1 MSVSTASVA
10 DLLWSVSS
18 APAIHFSGRFSFDDR
33 GFEQSYRGNP
43 MSLHCYEYAARLR
56 IDKKEYAIAPGDVT
70 LFAAWQVARYSLDR
84 PGCHLCIHF
93 GLPEGEPR
101 SPGPVAPR
109 EKESG
114 CFLLPPHVSAER
126 ATVDG
131 VPFGE
136 AMLRVIGLHTSAEV
150 NPLARAAASIG
161 LQRLLLALGMAQQ
174 APSAQRARPVHDS
187 IDQAATQ
194 LRSRLDDPLHVPHL
208 ARVVGLSQNSL
219 ARRFKERFGVSMPRY
234 LLQCRMEYAMLLLT
248 TTDLPVGQVGV
259 RVGMSDPQ
267 HFNKQ
272 FRAAYGKSPTSARR
286 AERGGEGQEA

>member
-1 MSVSTASVA
+1 MPISTAPVA
-10 DLLWSVSS
+10 GLLWPVSA

-43 MSLHCYEYAARLR
+43 VSLHCYEYAARLR
-56 IDKKEYAIAPGDVT
+56 IDSIDYAIAPGDVT
-70 LFAAWQVARYSLDR
+70 LFAAWQVARYALDR
-84 PGCHLCIHF
+84 PGRHLCIHF
-93 GLPEGEPR
+93 GLPEGKPR
-101 SPGPVAPR
+101 SPGSVAPR
-109 EKESG
+109 EMASG
-114 CFLLPPHVSAER
+114 SFLLPPHLSAAR

-131 VPFGE
+131 VPFSE

-174 APSAQRARPVHDS
+174 APSAPRARPVHDA
-187 IDQAATQ
+187 IDHAATQ
-194 LRSRLDDPLHVPHL
+194 LRSRLDEPLHVPRL
-208 ARVVGLSQNSL
+208 ARAVGLSQNYL
-219 ARRFKERFGVSMPRY
+219 ARRFKKRFGVSMPRY
-234 LLQCRMEYAMLLLT
+234 LLQCRMEYAILLLT

-259 RVGMSDPQ
+259 RVGMPDPQ

-286 AERGGEGQEA
+286 AERVGDERLA